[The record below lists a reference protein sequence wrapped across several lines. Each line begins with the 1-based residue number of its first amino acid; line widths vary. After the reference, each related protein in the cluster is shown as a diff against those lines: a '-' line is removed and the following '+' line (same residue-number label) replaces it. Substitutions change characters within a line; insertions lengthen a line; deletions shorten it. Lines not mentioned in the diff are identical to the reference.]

1 MPKVKIT
8 VTNVTTLGF
17 KPEKGYRAE
26 QIVKWMRENK
36 LSMEGNSLVKDP
48 EPPSEGGTVVAT
60 ITSAV
65 TGGGKRTVEL
75 V

>member
-8 VTNVTTLGF
+8 VAETTTLGF
-17 KPEKGYRAE
+17 KPADGYTAEK
-26 QIVKWMRENK
+26 IVGLLKKNK
-36 LSMEGNSLVKDP
+36 LMMEGASLVL
-48 EPPSEGGTVVAT
+48 PSESPNENAVVVAT
-60 ITSAV
+60 ITSAM